1 MFRTEYLLH
10 MLHSEYQPRENFPF
24 CFFLFITFLPGCLYD
39 LLYNQIDIPYKSQ
52 MARHSWD
59 AFRTQNSR
67 FFPMI
72 PVTRVSISWATLAN
86 PVKNT
91 RKALCQVLMRSCSPG
106 ECFFFFNMHT
116 NQLRILLKCRFC
128 FIDLVWDLC
137 VRILTQKWCR
147 GPGPQTI
154 LPGAMFEGELGISV
168 WPVPESLARD
178 SCVGA
183 DVVPVTGG

>member
-1 MFRTEYLLH
+1 
-10 MLHSEYQPRENFPF
+10 MLSKG
-24 CFFLFITFLPGCLYD
+24 CVVKITQSFVFYFNEESTFYKCLYD
-39 LLYNQIDIPYKSQ
+39 LLYNQIDIPYKFQ

-72 PVTRVSISWATLAN
+72 PVTRVSISWATLSN

-116 NQLRILLKCRFC
+116 IQLRIL
-128 FIDLVWDLC
+128 
-137 VRILTQKWCR
+137 LTQKWCR

-154 LPGAMFEGELGISV
+154 LPVAMFEGELGISV
-168 WPVPESLARD
+168 WPVPESSAKD

-183 DVVPVTGG
+183 DVVPITGG